1 MVPVQYH
8 DIASSYVLHKCNN
21 CANGVLHQHCITGA
35 CCAAAHPMTPESP
48 LSNHSAIHTY
58 TLHWLLGLTAQRC
71 VRITTTEWC
80 EYLRGGLLYGE
91 GRQQLRGEWNWL
103 GFRHRLVT
111 HHWCCYPSTP
121 AVLGQYPALLPIV
134 VLPLP
139 QYPSSTQPCFQSNSG
154 ATPVPLPPWS
164 PSFNCTSNATVAALQ
179 NPSNTVL
186 HKTPQTIIFGGQ
198 FAL

>member
-1 MVPVQYH
+1 MVKEG
-8 DIASSYVLHKCNN
+8 SSCEE
-21 CANGVLHQHCITGA
+21 NGIDWVSATGWSLITGA
-35 CCAAAHPMTPESP
+35 A
-48 LSNHSAIHTY
+48 
-58 TLHWLLGLTAQRC
+58 
-71 VRITTTEWC
+71 
-80 EYLRGGLLYGE
+80 
-91 GRQQLRGEWNWL
+91 
-103 GFRHRLVT
+103 
-111 HHWCCYPSTP
+111 TP

-179 NPSNTVL
+179 NPCKTVL